1 MIQIP
6 IDFLSIRADASRNK
20 NTDGAYGL
28 SPNDF
33 LGDSELSGIRMRYA
47 WILIVLI
54 FGFAYAQESQPQN
67 SETRQL
73 EQDIQSY
80 EQLLEERRAAQA
92 EIDAALQET
101 SAELD
106 AQLAERDRLNA
117 EIGALQEQRAEL
129 TERVTALNQ
138 DLEATRE
145 RIRNLQERLT
155 TLETRLQALLVNL
168 HKERGGRYAR
178 LLAESESIF
187 DLRVKSFY
195 LSRLT
200 EQDVSLIQ
208 EMNRTVAEL
217 QDAQLTLST
226 QIEELNAQEAQ
237 LAENQ
242 TALQSVREN
251 LAGVIAQLEETRQGQ
266 LAQQQTLLNEQ
277 ADIEQTL
284 LNAEAALQEELAR
297 LRRAAELARRRE
309 AAAREREAAARERQA
324 NRDAE
329 EQQRQAAEEAVR
341 EWQQFSQEAEDL
353 EDQIRTLE
361 TPTNLGDGEFTL
373 PFANPGLVSGFS
385 EGGASQILLKAEQ
398 PGTAVRAVKGGTV
411 WRVRRISA
419 NSGYLVAILNGPEL
433 ITAYSNLQFP
443 DNIAIGDQ
451 VEQGQIIGYLGGG
464 TLTPPDTLQFRM
476 GTPQGE
482 GAVWYDPAPYLGF

>member
-1 MIQIP
+1 
-6 IDFLSIRADASRNK
+6 
-20 NTDGAYGL
+20 
-28 SPNDF
+28 
-33 LGDSELSGIRMRYA
+33 MRYTWTRRA
-47 WILIVLI
+47 WIVVLMV
-54 FGFAYAQESQPQN
+54 GFAHAQTQPQN

-117 EIGALQEQRAEL
+117 EIDALQGQRAAL
-129 TERVTALNQ
+129 SGRVAALNQ

-145 RIRNLQERLT
+145 RIGNLQARLT
-155 TLETRLQALLVNL
+155 TLEASLQALLVNL

-187 DLRVKSFY
+187 DLRVKSTY

-217 QDAQLTLST
+217 QDAQLTLSA
-226 QIEELNAQEAQ
+226 QIEELNTQEAQ

-242 TALQSVREN
+242 VALQGVREN

-266 LAQQQTLLNEQ
+266 LAQQQTLLSEQ

-309 AAAREREAAARERQA
+309 AAAREREAAARA
-324 NRDAE
+324 RDTE
-329 EQQRQAAEEAVR
+329 DRQRQAAEEAVR
-341 EWQQFSQEAEDL
+341 EWQRFSQEADEL
-353 EDQIRTLE
+353 EEQIRTLE

-385 EGGASQILLKAEQ
+385 EGGASQILLRAEQ

-443 DNIAIGDQ
+443 DSIQIGDQ
-451 VEQGQIIGYLGGG
+451 VEQGEIIGYLGGG